1 MNSKSSF
8 QLLSV
13 NYEECLRGSQHI
25 EYHQHLSNLL
35 MQDHCVN
42 HSLTIPILNSS
53 LNFERVLMHNIAFYS
68 WLKNTKTHR
77 NKKRHLDSSFCVAK
91 HIWSVTSSHKTHEEF
106 SLYTLKTLLSIFL
119 INILL
124 NLAANIMGKV
134 QINWTNL
141 AHQIYTRIAKNQV
154 KENHDKLQLK
164 Y

>member
-1 MNSKSSF
+1 MSSRISAYWVPPASFKLVNARPLCKPFFDNTHSKF
-8 QLLSV
+8 Q
-13 NYEECLRGSQHI
+13 
-25 EYHQHLSNLL
+25 
-35 MQDHCVN
+35 
-42 HSLTIPILNSS
+42 
-53 LNFERVLMHNIAFYS
+53 FEFWRVLMHNIAFYS

-106 SLYTLKTLLSIFL
+106 SLYTLKTLHSIFL